1 MPQNNESHKIEEI
14 VNQQLDAYNAH
25 DIDAFVKTYH
35 DDVELFMF
43 PNECFCQGK
52 AQLYELY
59 KKRFTDRPEAIA
71 TIASRIVMGN
81 FVSDDETVTGIPDVG
96 HIRLLATY
104 EIKDNLITKVWFI
117 YEKQN

>member
-1 MPQNNESHKIEEI
+1 MHQNDESQKTEEI

-35 DDVELFMF
+35 DDVELFIF

-52 AQLYELY
+52 NQLYDLY

-71 TIASRIVMGN
+71 TIASRIVMGDY
-81 FVSDDETVTGIPDVG
+81 VSDDETVTGIPGVG
-96 HIRLLATY
+96 SIRLLAIY
-104 EIKDNLITKVWFI
+104 EVKENLITKVWFI
-117 YEKQN
+117 YEK